1 MIGLSV
7 PTLAHD
13 VTPPSVAAEALLVAR
28 AQHDPANFG
37 PLYEAYLDPIF
48 RYCFY
53 RLGSAQAAEDAASTV
68 FIRALE
74 ALPRYRPAARAGSFR
89 SWLFT
94 IAHNVVANQHRAT
107 TRRPIAPLAAASV
120 VPDDHPSPEDYAL
133 ARDDAHT
140 IQSLLARL
148 PAEQR
153 QVVELRLS
161 GLTDQEIAHVL
172 GRSHG
177 AIRTAHYR
185 AVLQLRALFGA
196 QPGESSHD

>member
-7 PTLAHD
+7 PALARD
-13 VTPPSVAAEALLVAR
+13 VTPYSIATEAHLVVR
-28 AQHDPANFG
+28 AQHDPAAFG
-37 PLYEAYLDPIF
+37 PLYEAYFDPIF

-53 RLGSAQAAEDAASTV
+53 RLGSAQAAEDAASTI

-74 ALPRYRPAARAGSFR
+74 ALPRYRPGIRAGSFR

-94 IAHNVVANQHRAT
+94 IAHNVVANQHRTAA
-107 TRRPIAPLAAASV
+107 RRPVAPLTAASV
-120 VPDDHPSPEDYAL
+120 IPDEHASPEDHAL
-133 ARDDAHT
+133 ASEDAQT
-140 IQSLLARL
+140 IQSLLAQL

-185 AVLQLRALFGA
+185 AVLHLRALFNTHL
-196 QPGESSHD
+196 GETSHA